1 MEVNAPLRSCLPLVY
16 ANTTE
21 KSPLRRI
28 IIDRIVYTKDI
39 NNWLTKERADDAQ
52 LLDREMM
59 LDKDLLLLL
68 KHARLNTMRTIY
80 AGFIAM
86 ERTPAIEE
94 KL

>member
-39 NNWLTKERADDAQ
+39 NDWLTKERADDAQ
-52 LLDREMM
+52 LLDRERM
-59 LDKDLLLLL
+59 LDIIQGL
-68 KHARLNTMRTIY
+68 ASIIET
-80 AGFIAM
+80 
-86 ERTPAIEE
+86 RTPQ
-94 KL
+94 